1 MQCFYRMLTS
11 ISIEETADTEK
22 EITLQL
28 LSPIRQTILFK
39 TAARS
44 AENHHRIATGPY
56 LHSKQRLFALQVRP
70 DSTSSNARLQCNQAP
85 FPIEVAADWLTVSYR
100 KQKTG
105 NLLVP
110 HLFFPFCGKHKRSRP
125 DDVGESKLSRQKQK
139 NIHLIYII
147 GIQAETNRRGKQ
159 DRQGSGLRAK
169 ELMSC
174 KVGRSGKPVP
184 VSLSVLPQSYQYS
197 AEQED

>member
-1 MQCFYRMLTS
+1 MT
-11 ISIEETADTEK
+11 
-22 EITLQL
+22 
-28 LSPIRQTILFK
+28 
-39 TAARS
+39 
-44 AENHHRIATGPY
+44 
-56 LHSKQRLFALQVRP
+56 
-70 DSTSSNARLQCNQAP
+70 
-85 FPIEVAADWLTVSYR
+85 
-100 KQKTG
+100 
-105 NLLVP
+105 
-110 HLFFPFCGKHKRSRP
+110 
-125 DDVGESKLSRQKQK
+125 
-139 NIHLIYII
+139 